1 MKQNKWFIQGGTK
14 VKKQW
19 ATGGTKS
26 KKNNR
31 IMK

>member
-14 VKKQW
+14 VKKQG

-26 KKNNR
+26 KKKK
-31 IMK
+31 IE